1 MQLPVLGLV
10 KEYIPVPK
18 TFHSFASG
26 KPFDRCVVCEK
37 HLLENGT
44 QYVVEKA
51 IKKYPGFGAQD
62 VIYEY
67 AMCIGCTTRM
77 REALSGESLVVID
90 QYFDARV
97 NLVERRNRMLR
108 TAGLNVEAWLSH
120 CLLTGTPREDLS
132 EYQLYAHCDGP
143 DMLFSYL
150 PYMISAQALSDLSD
164 LISAETKDILDDFID
179 EHFGLPPEL
188 KQLLKTR
195 KSILL

>member
-18 TFHSFASG
+18 TFHSFATG

-44 QYVVEKA
+44 QYVIEKA

-108 TAGLNVEAWLSH
+108 TAGLNVDAWLSH
-120 CLLTGTPREDLS
+120 CLLTGTPQEDLS

>member
-44 QYVVEKA
+44 QYVIEKA

-150 PYMISAQALSDLSD
+150 PYVISAQALSDLSN

>member
-150 PYMISAQALSDLSD
+150 PYMISAQALSDLSN

>member
-1 MQLPVLGLV
+1 MQLPVLGLL

-18 TFHSFASG
+18 TFHSFATG
-26 KPFDRCVVCEK
+26 KPFGHCVVCEK
-37 HLLENGT
+37 SLLENGT
-44 QYVVEKA
+44 QYVIEKA
-51 IKKYPGFGAQD
+51 LKKYPGFEAQD

-67 AMCIGCTTRM
+67 AMCIGCCTRM
-77 REALSGESLVVID
+77 RETLSSESLLVID

-97 NLVERRNRMLR
+97 NLIERRTRMLQS
-108 TAGLNVEAWLSH
+108 AGLNVEGWLSH
-120 CLLTGTPREDLS
+120 CLLTGTPRQDLS

-150 PYMISAQALSDLSD
+150 PYVISTQALTDLSD

-195 KSILL
+195 KTVLL